1 MNQRPHGADEVRAAL
16 LGAARKR
23 FAEEG
28 LRASVRD
35 IAADA
40 QVNSGLVHH
49 YFGTKTELLGAV
61 MTDLVDRAQ
70 RGAQP
75 FDSFDE
81 ALELLV
87 ADSSTGDPGSNDYV
101 RIVAWLL
108 LSGEDPRDYQEEF
121 SLPGVAELAGPERR
135 GPLLV
140 LLTAIFGWGIF
151 GSHLSS
157 LVGYESPASAAKDFT
172 TSLQGMA
179 SAGQPRPHKTAVR
192 RGRTT
197 TTKQAPTRFLNQP
210 PQNDDA

>member
-1 MNQRPHGADEVRAAL
+1 MSRRPHGAEEVRAAL

-28 LRASVRD
+28 PRASVRD
-35 IAADA
+35 IADDA

-49 YFGTKTELLGAV
+49 YFGTKTDLLGAV
-61 MTDLVDRAQ
+61 MTDLVERAQ
-70 RGAQP
+70 QGAQP
-75 FDSFDE
+75 FASFDE
-81 ALELLV
+81 ALEVLV
-87 ADSSTGDPGSNDYV
+87 ADSSTGDAGSNDYV

-135 GPLLV
+135 GLLLL

-157 LVGYESPASAAKDFT
+157 LVGYQSPTSAAKDFT
-172 TSLQGMA
+172 TALQGIA
-179 SAGQPRPHKTAVR
+179 SAGQPQPHKTTPR
-192 RGRTT
+192 RARTA
-197 TTKQAPTRFLNQP
+197 TTKPAQRRNHRK
-210 PQNDDA
+210 